1 MTFLKVFRSF
11 RDSRNHHPPTRD
23 PEERTLQ
30 YRRRR
35 RFERLPTPAPQRRR
49 SLPDFQGFPRPSS
62 LSILDFQRVANQAKA
77 HQRRPVDKPH
87 MEDPKASVK
96 GQISENSQIRQQ
108 VSRANRPVPAGD
120 RHLVEN
126 APSVKHYVAKNY
138 LHACNLLRCRR
149 FSAPQT
155 AADADQLP

>member
-1 MTFLKVFRSF
+1 MAFLKVFRSF

-23 PEERTLQ
+23 PEEQTPQ

-35 RFERLPTPAPQRRR
+35 RFERLPTPAPRRRR
-49 SLPDFQGFPRPSS
+49 SLPDFQGFPRPPS

-96 GQISENSQIRQQ
+96 SQISEISKIRQQ
-108 VSRANRPVPAGD
+108 VSGANRPVPAGD
-120 RHLVEN
+120 RHLACRPRTVKR
-126 APSVKHYVAKNY
+126 SVPQRIRKLGISPGISAWM
-138 LHACNLLRCRR
+138 RRR
-149 FSAPQT
+149 FPSAE
-155 AADADQLP
+155 A